1 MRTIGSGRKA
11 GTPNRA
17 TAEVKT
23 LAQEHGPTA
32 IARLADV
39 MNDPAAPWQA
49 QIAAARELLD
59 RGYGKA
65 SSSHLAVHMQVQAN
79 PLAGMPLAESADRA
93 EQIARRARAAA
104 DAEAAQLREPLL
116 LDAAIVEHEPD
127 AQG

>member
-23 LAQEHGPTA
+23 LAQEHGPAA
-32 IARLADV
+32 IAHFVDV
-39 MNDPAAPWQA
+39 LNDSDAPWQA
-49 QIAAARELLD
+49 RHLAAKELLD

-79 PLAGMPLAESADRA
+79 PLAGMRLAEIADRA
-93 EQIARRARAAA
+93 EEVARRARAAA
-104 DAEAAQLREPLL
+104 DAEAAQLR
-116 LDAAIVEHEPD
+116 
-127 AQG
+127 